1 MRTRRLGS
9 SNLTVGSIGLG
20 CMGMTWA
27 YVDAPT
33 DRAESIAVIHRALE
47 LGSTLIDTADMY
59 GPFTN
64 EELVGEALQKGHR
77 DRAVLATKCGLVVN
91 PETGQPRPNGHP
103 DHVRAAVDASL
114 TRLRTDV
121 IDLYQ
126 LHRVD
131 PNVPIEE
138 TWGVMAEHVQAGK
151 VKAIGM
157 SEASLD
163 QLQRA
168 HTVHPVATLQSE
180 LSLWTRG
187 VLREVLP
194 WCDANDVGF
203 IPFSPLG
210 RGFLTGKFAAGTE
223 FAKGDFRSRNPRFT
237 ADAVDANQAIVNKV
251 RALATRKNCTP
262 GQVALA
268 WTLAQGGMV
277 VPIPGTKRR
286 AYLDENCAADAVELS
301 AEDLAELDALPEAVG
316 SRY

>member
-27 YVDAPT
+27 YVDAPA
-33 DRAESIAVIHRALE
+33 DKAESIAVIHRALE

-64 EELVGEALQKGHR
+64 EELVGEALKGHR
-77 DRAVLATKCGLVVN
+77 VNAVLATKCGLVVN
-91 PETGQPRPNGHP
+91 PETRQAGPNGHP

-114 TRLRTDV
+114 RRLQTDV

-138 TWGVMAEHVQAGK
+138 TWGVMAEHVKAGK

-157 SEASLD
+157 SEANLD

-168 HTVHPVATLQSE
+168 HSIHPVATLQSE

-187 VLREVLP
+187 VVAEVLP
-194 WCDANDVGF
+194 WCAANDVGF

-237 ADAVDANQAIVNKV
+237 ADAVDANQAIVDKV

-262 GQVALA
+262 GQIALA
-268 WTLAQGGMV
+268 WTLAQGDMV

-286 AYLDENCAADAVELS
+286 SYLEENCGADAVELDTQ
-301 AEDLAELDALPEAVG
+301 DLAELDTLPEAVG

>member
-27 YVDAPT
+27 YVDAPA

-64 EELVGEALQKGHR
+64 EELVGEALQGHR
-77 DRAVLATKCGLVVN
+77 DHAVLATKCGLVVN
-91 PETGQPRPNGHP
+91 PETGQPGPNGHP

-114 TRLRTDV
+114 TRLQIDV

-131 PNVPIEE
+131 PKVPIEE
-138 TWGVMAEHVQAGK
+138 TWGAMTEHVQAGK

-157 SEASLD
+157 SEASLE

-168 HTVHPVATLQSE
+168 HSIHPVATLQSE

-187 VLREVLP
+187 VLSEILP

-223 FAKGDFRSRNPRFT
+223 FAKGDFRSRNPRFA
-237 ADAVDANQAIVNKV
+237 ADAVDANQAIVEKV

-262 GQVALA
+262 GQIALA
-268 WTLAQGGMV
+268 WTLAQGDMV

-286 AYLDENCAADAVELS
+286 TYLEENCGADAVDLT
-301 AEDLAELDALPEAVG
+301 AEDLAELDSLPEAVG